1 MSSIYCG
8 YEHSIF
14 WYLLCLG
21 YGTIK
26 ESQRIGLKLAAE
38 QYFGQSLEMSGTP
51 IDLKKAN
58 TSQHK
63 TLHTIEERVKPED
76 KKKIKANSGH
86 KIKSKCI

>member
-1 MSSIYCG
+1 MCSIYCG

-21 YGTIK
+21 YSTIK
-26 ESQRIGLKLAAE
+26 ESQSLGGKLAAE
-38 QYFGQSLEMSGTP
+38 QYFGQSLEMSATP
-51 IDLKKAN
+51 VDLKKAS
-58 TSQHK
+58 TSHK

-86 KIKSKCI
+86 KIKNKCI